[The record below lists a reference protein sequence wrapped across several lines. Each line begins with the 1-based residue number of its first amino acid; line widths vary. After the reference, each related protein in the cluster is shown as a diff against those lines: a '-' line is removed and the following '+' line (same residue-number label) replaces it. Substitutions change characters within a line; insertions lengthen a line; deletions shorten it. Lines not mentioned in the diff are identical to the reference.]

1 MQEWYHGWW
10 WRPKKMTK
18 KEMREMVNNMKKT
31 NIIHEKSKKYHE
43 TEELEAD
50 DILKKLD
57 TEIID

>member
-1 MQEWYHGWW
+1 
-10 WRPKKMTK
+10 
-18 KEMREMVNNMKKT
+18 MREMVNNMKKT